1 MLEIIENSNNLL
13 YIKASGEVT
22 AADYETVLIPAA
34 EDILKEHDK
43 LRMIYEL
50 GPEMTGFSAGA
61 MWEDAKVGMN
71 HLTQFEKLAVISDHS
86 WIINM
91 VKVFAFMI
99 PCPVKVFSV
108 AQAAEARTWIG

>member
-13 YIKASGEVT
+13 YVKASGEVT
-22 AADYETVLIPAA
+22 ATDYETVLIPAA
-34 EDILKEHDK
+34 EAILKEHDK

-86 WIINM
+86 WIVNM
-91 VKVFAFMI
+91 VKIFAFMI
-99 PCPVKVFSV
+99 PCPMKMFSA

>member
-1 MLEIIENSNNLL
+1 MFKIIENSNNLL

-34 EDILKEHDK
+34 EKILKEHDK

-50 GPEMTGFSAGA
+50 GPDMTGFSAGA
-61 MWEDAKVGMN
+61 MWEDAKVGMD
-71 HLTQFEKLAVISDHS
+71 HLTQFEKLAVISDHP
-86 WIINM
+86 WIVNM

-108 AQAAEARTWIG
+108 AEATEARSWI

>member
-1 MLEIIENSNNLL
+1 MFEIIEKNQNLL

-34 EDILKEHDK
+34 EDILNEHDK

-50 GPEMTGFSAGA
+50 GPDMTGFSAGA
-61 MWEDAKVGMN
+61 MWEDAKVGMH

-86 WIINM
+86 WVVNM

-99 PCPVKVFSV
+99 PCPVKVFST
-108 AQAAEARTWIG
+108 AQATEARTWIG

>member
-1 MLEIIENSNNLL
+1 MFEIIENKNNLL

-34 EDILKEHDK
+34 EDILKQHDK

-50 GPEMTGFSAGA
+50 GPDMIGFSAGA
-61 MWEDAKVGMN
+61 MWEDAKVGMD
-71 HLTQFEKLAVISDHS
+71 HLTQFEKLAVISDHT
-86 WIINM
+86 WIVNM

-99 PCPVKVFSV
+99 PCPVKVFSE
-108 AQAAEARTWIG
+108 AEAADARTWI